1 MTQQTRE
8 IKGAVA
14 ITGGA
19 SGIGFSTAQLL
30 MARGWQPWLLDL
42 KREAL
47 DAACEKLGID
57 ASRGIVCNVADETS
71 IEEAFAALTAGGADH
86 AVDLVAVVNSA
97 GIGIDK
103 LSVDTSV
110 EEFRRIV
117 DVNLVGSFA
126 VARTAARYWL
136 DRAISGSIV
145 NISSVSGMCGN
156 RGRSAYGASKGGV
169 NLLTMVMANEL
180 GQSGIR
186 VNAIAPGPVD
196 TPLTQA
202 VHTENVRSQWH
213 SRVPMHRYGRTDEIA
228 SAVAFLVS
236 DDASY
241 INGQVLAVD
250 GGFITAGLAV

>member
-8 IKGAVA
+8 MKGAVA

-57 ASRGIVCNVADETS
+57 ASRGIVCNVADEMS
-71 IEEAFAALTAGGADH
+71 IEKAFAALTSDGA
-86 AVDLVAVVNSA
+86 DLVAVVNSA

-126 VARTAARYWL
+126 VARAAARYWL
-136 DRAISGSIV
+136 DRAVSGSIV

>member
-1 MTQQTRE
+1 MRQQTTQK
-8 IKGAVA
+8 KGAVA

-30 MARGWQPWLLDL
+30 MARGWQPWLLDIE
-42 KREAL
+42 REAL

-57 ASRGIVCNVADETS
+57 ASRGIVCNVADEAS
-71 IEEAFAALTAGGADH
+71 VEQAFIALTAGNREHEVG
-86 AVDLVAVVNSA
+86 LVAVVNSA
-97 GIGIDK
+97 GIGMDK
-103 LSVDTSV
+103 LSIDTSV

-126 VARTAARYWL
+126 VGRAAARYWL
-136 DRAISGSIV
+136 DRESAGSIV

-202 VHTENVRSQWH
+202 VHTENVRNQWH
-213 SRVPMHRYGRTDEIA
+213 SRVPMRRYGTTDEIA

-236 DDASY
+236 DEASY
-241 INGQVLAVD
+241 VNGQVLAVD